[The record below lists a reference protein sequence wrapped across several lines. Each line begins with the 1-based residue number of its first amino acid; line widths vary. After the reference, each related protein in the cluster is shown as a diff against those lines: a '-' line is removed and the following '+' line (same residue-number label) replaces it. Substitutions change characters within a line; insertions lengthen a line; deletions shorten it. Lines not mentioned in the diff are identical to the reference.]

1 MNIFEE
7 YIKKITQLIEK
18 NKNLLQLNELK
29 NFQGVT
35 VELPPTYFNFDFILP
50 LCQKNI

>member
-18 NKNLLQLNELK
+18 NKNLLQLNE
-29 NFQGVT
+29 FVIVRAVIG
-35 VELPPTYFNFDFILP
+35 
-50 LCQKNI
+50 